1 MQEIPKEASAC
12 ELGQEKYHV
21 AIIFSAILWQCFF
34 MGAIGVTFCGSSLL
48 SGIIIATLLPV
59 TESLAVLFYHEK
71 FHAEKAISLVLS
83 LWGFFSYFYG
93 ELQQKKKKK
102 KKHYTRKFCT
112 FKNHDASEHSLS
124 LLIIETQQNLKTNNH
139 ASELRMFA

>member
-34 MGAIGVTFCGSSLL
+34 MGAIGVTFYGSSLL

-59 TESLAVLFYHEK
+59 TDSLAVLFYHEK

-102 KKHYTRKFCT
+102 KKKKHYTRSFA
-112 FKNHDASEHSLS
+112 HSETMTILNI
-124 LLIIETQQNLKTNNH
+124 LYLC
-139 ASELRMFA
+139 